1 MTTTT
6 RNELNNTFSAE
17 QAAIIERMNMLSA
30 ELVVSLTENKNL
42 SRALSMT
49 DSELVKLMFET
60 QLERVSEMSP
70 REKRRIAHLNDGAI
84 RFAER
89 LNVLGGTCRASR
101 AAEIMG
107 VKRQTINNRLKANRL
122 LAVKTGGE
130 SRFPLFQFD
139 GNKLVV
145 GVEEILHLLGDIS
158 PVTKTSF
165 LTAMY
170 FFDNE
175 PTLSVIDALKQYGS
189 SGKHMDEIRRQA
201 KLFGYQ
207 VAH

>member
-1 MTTTT
+1 MNTTT

-49 DSELVKLMFET
+49 DSELVRLMFET
-60 QLERVSEMSP
+60 QLDRVSEMSP
-70 REKRRIAHLNDGAI
+70 REKRRIAHLNDSAI

-89 LNVLGGTCRASR
+89 LNALGGTCRASR
-101 AAEIMG
+101 AAEILG

-139 GNKLVV
+139 GNKLVD
-145 GVEEILHLLGDIS
+145 GIEEVLDLLGDIS

-175 PTLSVIDALKQYGS
+175 PALSVIDALKQYGS

-201 KLFGYQ
+201 KLFGHQ